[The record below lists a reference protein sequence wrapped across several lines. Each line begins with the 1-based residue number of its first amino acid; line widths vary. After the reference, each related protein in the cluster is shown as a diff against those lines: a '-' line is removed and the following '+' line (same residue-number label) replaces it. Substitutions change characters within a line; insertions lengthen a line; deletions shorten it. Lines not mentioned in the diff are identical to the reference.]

1 MNFPF
6 FRLKPDRID
15 VLAGIRDQII
25 VLGTHVRFLVADA
38 PVPQPRDE
46 AGRFVSKRAKVR
58 DQLEHYRATTT
69 PEQRKQEA
77 DAFFAAKRTER
88 LKMEMGK

>member
-15 VLAGIRDQII
+15 VLAGLRNQII
-25 VLGTHVRFLVADA
+25 ELGTHVRFLEADK

-46 AGRFVSKRAKVR
+46 AGRYVSKVEITRQRLARIVSR
-58 DQLEHYRATTT
+58 LT
-69 PEQRKQEA
+69 PEEA
-77 DAFFAAKRTER
+77 QSARMR
-88 LKMEMGK
+88 GMGGGR

>member
-15 VLAGIRDQII
+15 VLAGLRNQII
-25 VLGTHVRFLVADA
+25 ELGTHVRFLEADK

-46 AGRFVSKRAKVR
+46 AGRYVSKVEITRQRLARCVSR
-58 DQLEHYRATTT
+58 LT
-69 PEQRKQEA
+69 PEEA
-77 DAFFAAKRTER
+77 QSARMR
-88 LKMEMGK
+88 GMGGGR

>member
-15 VLAGIRDQII
+15 VLAGLRNQII
-25 VLGTHVRFLVADA
+25 ELGTHVRFLEEDK

-46 AGRFVSKRAKVR
+46 AGRYVSKVEITRQRLARLVSR
-58 DQLEHYRATTT
+58 LT
-69 PEQRKQEA
+69 PEEA
-77 DAFFAAKRTER
+77 QSARMR
-88 LKMEMGK
+88 GMGGGR

>member
-15 VLAGIRDQII
+15 VLAGLRDQII
-25 VLGTHVRFLVADA
+25 ELGTHVRFLEADK

-46 AGRFVSKRAKVR
+46 AGRYVSKVDITRQRLARIVSR
-58 DQLEHYRATTT
+58 LT
-69 PEQRKQEA
+69 PEEA
-77 DAFFAAKRTER
+77 QSARMRGGRRA
-88 LKMEMGK
+88 

>member
-15 VLAGIRDQII
+15 VLAGLRNQII
-25 VLGTHVRFLVADA
+25 ELGTHVRFLEADK

-46 AGRFVSKRAKVR
+46 AGRYVSKVDITRQRLARLVSR
-58 DQLEHYRATTT
+58 LT
-69 PEQRKQEA
+69 PEEA
-77 DAFFAAKRTER
+77 QSARMR
-88 LKMEMGK
+88 GMGGGR

>member
-6 FRLKPDRID
+6 FRLKPDRMD

-25 VLGTHVRFLVADA
+25 ELGTHVRFLVAD
-38 PVPQPRDE
+38 PRVPQPRDE

-58 DQLEHYRATTT
+58 EQLEQYVKSTT
-69 PEQRKQEA
+69 PAQRKQEA
-77 DAFFAAKRTER
+77 QAFFAKARAER
-88 LKMEMGK
+88 GMGK

>member
-15 VLAGIRDQII
+15 VLAGLRDQII
-25 VLGTHVRFLVADA
+25 ELGTHVRFLEADK

-46 AGRFVSKRAKVR
+46 AGRYVSKVDITRQRLARIVSR
-58 DQLEHYRATTT
+58 LT
-69 PEQRKQEA
+69 PEEA
-77 DAFFAAKRTER
+77 QSARMR
-88 LKMEMGK
+88 GMGGGR

>member
-15 VLAGIRDQII
+15 VIAGLRDQII
-25 VLGTHVRFLVADA
+25 ELGTHVRFLEADK

-46 AGRFVSKRAKVR
+46 AGRYVSKVEITRQRLARIVSR
-58 DQLEHYRATTT
+58 LT
-69 PEQRKQEA
+69 PEEA
-77 DAFFAAKRTER
+77 QSARMR
-88 LKMEMGK
+88 GMGGGR

>member
-15 VLAGIRDQII
+15 VLAGLRNQII
-25 VLGTHVRFLVADA
+25 ELGTHVRFLEADK

-46 AGRFVSKRAKVR
+46 AGRYVSKVEITRQRLARLVSR
-58 DQLEHYRATTT
+58 LT
-69 PEQRKQEA
+69 PEEA
-77 DAFFAAKRTER
+77 QSARMR
-88 LKMEMGK
+88 GMGGGR

>member
-15 VLAGIRDQII
+15 VLAGLRNQII
-25 VLGTHVRFLVADA
+25 ELGTHVRFLEADK

-46 AGRFVSKRAKVR
+46 AGRYVSKVDITRQRLARIVSR
-58 DQLEHYRATTT
+58 LT
-69 PEQRKQEA
+69 PEEA
-77 DAFFAAKRTER
+77 QSARMR
-88 LKMEMGK
+88 GMGGGR